1 MAEEDLMLLVIK
13 TDAKGAITETQILD
27 DKFKNLSTTFRKG
40 TQETKKME
48 TVMAKQVQTS
58 KKDADAQTARNTSYI
73 SGLAAMEAVTSATNQ
88 LISAQYKRIDAALAE
103 GKITAE
109 EAEKQRKA
117 IKQQEKYTGLLETT
131 IAVMRLATVGHMI
144 YTSVVGMSSK
154 AVVANTKAVAANT
167 LALLANPLFWAIA
180 GLVVLI
186 AAFVFALYKVI
197 KALNEL
203 KIGMNDVNGVITT
216 FKDGVQWITENV
228 GEALDS
234 AGNFADRITGNE
246 PVRRSIEQEAI
257 T

>member
-13 TDAKGAITETQILD
+13 TDAKGAITETRILD
-27 DKFKNLSTTFRKG
+27 DNFKNLSTTFRKG
-40 TQETKKME
+40 TQETEKLN
-48 TVMAKQVQTS
+48 TVMAKQVDVS
-58 KKDADAQTARNTSYI
+58 KKDANAQTARNTSYI

-117 IKQQEKYTGLLETT
+117 IKRQEKYTGLLETT

-144 YTSVVGMSSK
+144 YTSVVGMSST
-154 AVVANTKAVAANT
+154 AIVANTKAVAANT

-180 GLVVLI
+180 GIVVGLGMMVYALVKL
-186 AAFVFALYKVI
+186 AQHFKL
-197 KALNEL
+197 LERSME
-203 KIGMNDVNGVITT
+203 GVNSAISF
-216 FKDGVQWITENV
+216 FKEGVQWITENV